1 MTTMTEWDDLSLPP
15 VDGTIWPPDLMT
27 ARARVG
33 RSLAA
38 SAIVTGSVDPVALE
52 TYKRWLMI
60 SVLLG
65 AHEAGVDMA
74 DASLVRAEQLF
85 QINLNAL
92 RDKPA

>member
-1 MTTMTEWDDLSLPP
+1 MTAMTEWDDLSLPP
-15 VDGTIWPPDLMT
+15 VNGTLWPPDVMT

-38 SAIVTGSVDPVALE
+38 SAIVTGSTDPAALE

-65 AHEAGVDMA
+65 DTGIDMA